1 MLAWFAW
8 GAGAG
13 GQPICFSFGTLAL
26 GLLTGGE
33 RPHGLLT
40 MLWRPFKNRA
50 AHILVRKHRSRKS
63 IELGSALIN

>member
-1 MLAWFAW
+1 MLAWFVW

-13 GQPICFSFGTLAL
+13 GRPICFSFGTLAL

-40 MLWRPFKNRA
+40 MLWQPFK
-50 AHILVRKHRSRKS
+50 ID
-63 IELGSALIN
+63 I